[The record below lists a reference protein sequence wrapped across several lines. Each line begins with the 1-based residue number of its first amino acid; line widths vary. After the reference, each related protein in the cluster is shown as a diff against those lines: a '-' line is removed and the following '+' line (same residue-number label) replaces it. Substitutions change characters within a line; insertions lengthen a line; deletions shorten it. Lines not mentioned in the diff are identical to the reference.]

1 MKQAIID
8 LAAAVKELAAAIK
21 EGKEENSPTPPIRR
35 KPKKPTTTTR
45 AREKFLKPSVEE
57 VAAYIREKGYTFDA
71 DAFWNYYESKGWLIG
86 RNAMR
91 SWKSACT
98 TRRLKKVENILA
110 EEC

>member
-45 AREKFLKPSVEE
+45 ARAWTVYSTVHRQVHSL
-57 VAAYIREKGYTFDA
+57 G
-71 DAFWNYYESKGWLIG
+71 L
-86 RNAMR
+86 
-91 SWKSACT
+91 
-98 TRRLKKVENILA
+98 
-110 EEC
+110 